1 MKSLSHNVIFLAALI
16 SAAGLLVAGGCAAS
30 GDRASRPG
38 ESERASIESR
48 QVTADARVN
57 QDGVQPATTAYL
69 ISRRTPND
77 TWVDKSGNERPTGQP
92 AVWHLGVFPPNG
104 SPAGQAQMQ
113 AQLLMYL
120 SSPPSVKDAA
130 AIESGYAFATPAI
143 GTNFASRAPVRTT
156 RVIGIKPSDIT
167 IPAESVQAEDG
178 SLKAIYP
185 SKVLTYSTADADYV
199 FATCI
204 KSPGK
209 EVVIEY
215 NEGDSKV
222 VISQGYYCVYQR
234 DSSTGQ
240 WKWSAEMKI
249 PSSADT
255 AQNTVNDLLRHVK
268 TKTGVSFFSDAPCN

>member
-1 MKSLSHNVIFLAALI
+1 
-16 SAAGLLVAGGCAAS
+16 
-30 GDRASRPG
+30 
-38 ESERASIESR
+38 
-48 QVTADARVN
+48 
-57 QDGVQPATTAYL
+57 
-69 ISRRTPND
+69 
-77 TWVDKSGNERPTGQP
+77 
-92 AVWHLGVFPPNG
+92 
-104 SPAGQAQMQ
+104 MQ

-143 GTNFASRAPVRTT
+143 GTNFASRAPVGTT
-156 RVIGIKPSDIT
+156 RVTGIKPSGIP

-222 VISQGYYCVYQR
+222 VIAKGFYRVYKR
-234 DSSTGQ
+234 DLGG
-240 WKWSAEMKI
+240 KWEWSPQLKI

-255 AQNTVNDLLRHVK
+255 AQKTVNDLLRHVK